1 MECDDILLVRKFVC
15 NEFEARRAFGA
26 LKANRKGVQ
35 MTGHK
40 IHPLA
45 REAKALLAKGTLPRR
60 DFLRIATLVGVSTA
74 AASLMAG
81 STLPVTA
88 AEDNLPFPVGDP
100 KAKAGGVLRV
110 GMQVPSLKDPAVFD
124 SAEMA
129 NLARHMVE
137 HIAMIGPD
145 NIARPMLAETW
156 SASKDLKTWTIK
168 FREGIVWHSG
178 EELVAEHIAWNV
190 SRWLDPKRTPG
201 SPVPGLST
209 FAAMVSGQGATV
221 KQIPGAVEI
230 VDKYTLRLNLKRP
243 VLSVMEDCA
252 HLATGICHPSFRE
265 PLSNNL
271 NGTGPFT
278 ISEYSEDD
286 VCILSRVTETENGD
300 PFVYWGG
307 EVFLDEIHYY
317 KSLDDDDLDA
327 YGTGDVDFIHAIESD
342 QIAAARE
349 LGADVHSGR
358 TSRTLVCR
366 MRVSQEPFADVRIRE
381 AVVRAIDNAALKALV
396 APVGGDVGE
405 NHHVAPSH
413 PDYAKLAPLV
423 RNVEKARTLLTEA
436 ERLDGLELTI
446 LVGDVETG
454 WQKKLCDA
462 MAKQLLEAGIKLN
475 VNMVPPSEFAA
486 LSKNAG
492 FAAVPWTHRPL
503 GTMALSLAYRAGSAW
518 NDSHFGDPDFESA
531 LDSAEATLDMAKRRA
546 RMQKVERILQ
556 DSFVMVQP
564 VFIPV
569 HAASSTKV
577 QGFVAHPTQEHH
589 FHKVWVA

>member
-1 MECDDILLVRKFVC
+1 
-15 NEFEARRAFGA
+15 
-26 LKANRKGVQ
+26 
-35 MTGHK
+35 MTGPK

-45 REAKALLAKGTLPRR
+45 REAKALLAAGKLPRR
-60 DFLRIATLVGVSTA
+60 DFLRIASLLGVSAA
-74 AASLMAG
+74 AASMMAG
-81 STLPVTA
+81 SILPARA
-88 AEDNLPFPVGDP
+88 AEGNLPFPAGDP
-100 KAKAGGVLRV
+100 KANAGGVLRV

-178 EELVAEHIAWNV
+178 EELVAEDIAWNV

-209 FAAMVSGQGATV
+209 FAAMVSGQGATA

-230 VDKYTLRLNLKRP
+230 VDKYTLRFNLKRP

-286 VCILSRVTETENGD
+286 VCVLSRVTETENGD

-317 KSLDDDDLDA
+317 KSLDDDDLGA
-327 YGTGDVDFIHAIESD
+327 YGSGDVDFIHAID
-342 QIAAARE
+342 AGQIAAARE
-349 LGADVHSGR
+349 LGADIHSGR

-381 AVVRAIDNAALKALV
+381 AVVRAVDNAALKALV

-423 RNVEKARTLLTEA
+423 RDVEKAKTLLEKA
-436 ERLDGLELTI
+436 ERIDGLELTI
-446 LVGDVETG
+446 LVGDVEDG
-454 WQKKLCDA
+454 WQKTLCDA
-462 MAKQLLEAGIKLN
+462 MARQLLEAGIKLN
-475 VNMVPPSEFAA
+475 VNMVPPSEFTG

-503 GTMALSLAYRAGSAW
+503 GTMALSLAYRAGSGW

-569 HAASSTKV
+569 HAAASSKI

-589 FHKVWVA
+589 FHKVWIA